1 MDNQTGLT
9 ILSSVLDKMSYPNQ
23 ILSPGQDDSKGI
35 DVGVL
40 HRLLMKGCY
49 IKGRDNT
56 KDEDGGTSQTIHVFI
71 KNLTGKTIQFSI
83 SPLAK
88 VEDLKDM
95 IRSKEGIPI
104 DQQRLIFDGNQL
116 EDGKTLEHHNIKHES
131 TLHLVLRLRGGGEL
145 IVLRPSLLDT
155 PYHYDFTNISD
166 NGVKFCRGGSIYIR
180 PCGWQRYALKVKGKF
195 PDDIWLQGKTSRA
208 DQYSSAEDE
217 WPVSYHG
224 TSYHNGLSIAEEGYK
239 LSKGERFLYG
249 KGIYSTPDIGVAS
262 LYAVEANVDG
272 KIYKFVV
279 QNRVNP
285 RNLKKVGK
293 DVTKIGEY
301 WISPNDED
309 IRQYG
314 FCIKE
319 C

>member
-1 MDNQTGLT
+1 MVSLASTNNVKLITVHKFLIGTFDLDN
-9 ILSSVLDKMSYPNQ
+9 V
-23 ILSPGQDDSKGI
+23 
-35 DVGVL
+35 
-40 HRLLMKGCY
+40 
-49 IKGRDNT
+49 
-56 KDEDGGTSQTIHVFI
+56 GTSKTIKVFI
-71 KNLTGKTIQFSI
+71 KNLTGKTIPFSI
-83 SPLAK
+83 SPSAE

-95 IRSKEGIPI
+95 IRSQETIPI
-104 DQQRLIFDGNQL
+104 DQQRLIFQGKQL
-116 EDGKTLEHHNIKHES
+116 EDRRTLEDYNIKDES

-145 IVLRPSLLDT
+145 VLLPPSLLDT

-195 PDDIWLQGKTSRA
+195 TDDIWLQGKTSRA

-224 TSYHNGLSIAEEGYK
+224 TSYHNGLSIAEEGFK
-239 LSKGERFLYG
+239 LSKATRFLYG
-249 KGIYSTPDIGVAS
+249 RGIYSTPDIEVAAQ
-262 LYAVEANVDG
+262 YAEKASVNG